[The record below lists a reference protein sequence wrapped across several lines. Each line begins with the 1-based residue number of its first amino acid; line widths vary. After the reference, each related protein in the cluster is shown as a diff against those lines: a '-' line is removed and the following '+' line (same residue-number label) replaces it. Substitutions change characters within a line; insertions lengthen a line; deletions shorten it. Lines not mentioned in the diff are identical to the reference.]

1 MRGERGRIL
10 VPGVHR
16 EHVIGGGEH
25 QRAGLGIGQ
34 DHRLQHVH
42 GLGDVGHEQ
51 AVGVAM
57 ETVEMDRGHQGVTH
71 GVLLVQEAG
80 VGAGLDVPPGA
91 PLVDDQSDLLM
102 RVVVVHDG
110 GVASHQLLGAG
121 GAGQGQV
128 PLLGGEL
135 GGAALVVPGPAH
147 RVVVQGDRLVG
158 AGFSVAVLEV
168 RRGAHE
174 RLGPGVVVH
183 VRAGGDAGDLV
194 AAVVAHIGGVLTGQ
208 RRVVLGAHVAAAA
221 PGLVA
226 DAEVGHLP
234 GLVAAVGASQG
245 GHRGVVGAGEVLDP
259 VAHLGHGAGADIAVD
274 VGLGAQHLHQVHELV
289 GAEGVVLD
297 DVAPVGVDHAGTV
310 LAGADAVPPVVVVGE
325 AASGPAQVG
334 DAQGAQRLD
343 HVVADAAGVG
353 DLGVLAHVEAA
364 VDAAPQ
370 VLGEVA
376 VEVAADGGA
385 GQVQVDDHAGGAVGA
400 AAARPGRAGG
410 VGAGG
415 GGAERGGQAS
425 GERAGGIGH
434 GFSPGRRWLLVGSAG
449 TGPAAGRGRSDRR
462 GSVGSTR
469 AAGAVWGKRG
479 VWVVGD
485 GRERD

>member
-1 MRGERGRIL
+1 
-10 VPGVHR
+10 
-16 EHVIGGGEH
+16 
-25 QRAGLGIGQ
+25 AGF
-34 DHRLQHVH
+34 
-42 GLGDVGHEQ
+42 
-51 AVGVAM
+51 
-57 ETVEMDRGHQGVTH
+57 
-71 GVLLVQEAG
+71 
-80 VGAGLDVPPGA
+80 DVPPGA
-91 PLVDDQSDLLM
+91 PLVEDESHLLM

-110 GVASHQLLGAG
+110 RVTGHQLLGEG
-121 GAGQGQV
+121 GAGQGAV
-128 PLLGGEL
+128 PLLLGEL
-135 GGAALVVPGPAH
+135 GRRPLVLPGPGH
-147 RVVVQGDRLVG
+147 RVVVQRDRLVR
-158 AGFSVAVLEV
+158 AGLAVGGLQAL
-168 RRGAHE
+168 RGAHQ
-174 RLGPGVVVH
+174 RLGPGVVG
-183 VRAGGDAGDLV
+183 AGRRVGAAGDLV
-194 AAVVAHIGGVLTGQ
+194 AAVVAHIGGVLAGQ

-226 DAEVGHLP
+226 DAEEGHAP
-234 GLVAAVGASQG
+234 RLVAAVGASQG

-376 VEVAADGGA
+376 VEV
-385 GQVQVDDHAGGAVGA
+385 
-400 AAARPGRAGG
+400 
-410 VGAGG
+410 
-415 GGAERGGQAS
+415 
-425 GERAGGIGH
+425 
-434 GFSPGRRWLLVGSAG
+434 
-449 TGPAAGRGRSDRR
+449 
-462 GSVGSTR
+462 
-469 AAGAVWGKRG
+469 
-479 VWVVGD
+479 
-485 GRERD
+485 